1 MTRGEYM
8 KNLARPTKMPT
19 LAIFKSTDRFNLKTA
34 DLFIPPMR
42 TRYEVLS
49 TPLRE
54 WLIMRATEIFIQKC
68 RLSRTDLQCLLWT
81 VCFPV
86 FYVRLPM

>member
-1 MTRGEYM
+1 M

-19 LAIFKSTDRFNLKTA
+19 LGIFKSTDRFNLITA
-34 DLFIPPMR
+34 DRFLPSMR

-54 WLIMRATEIFIQKC
+54 GLVMKDTEIFIQKC
-68 RLSRTDLQCLLWT
+68 RLSRTDL
-81 VCFPV
+81 
-86 FYVRLPM
+86 